1 MSKNHHPKRSD
12 VKDNATPENNIVA
25 GNVASPVIIQEK
37 KPTPFKTVGT
47 CRKSKSGNAISIKL
61 ISENR
66 FLHISIR
73 DVELILLDEN
83 NSTVANVREYEK
95 LEKVNGVV

>member
-12 VKDNATPENNIVA
+12 DEVKEVGKIEPLTP
-25 GNVASPVIIQEK
+25 PVILQDK

-47 CRKSKSGNAISIKL
+47 VRRSKSGNAISIKL

-66 FLHISIR
+66 FLHISKR
-73 DVELILLDEN
+73 DIELILLDEN
-83 NSTVANVREYEK
+83 NTTVANVREYEK
-95 LEKVNGVV
+95 LENLNNGVV

>member
-12 VKDNATPENNIVA
+12 DTELKEVSDIEPLNTPVL
-25 GNVASPVIIQEK
+25 QDR

-47 CRKSKSGNAISIKL
+47 VRKSKSGNAISIKL

-66 FLHISIR
+66 FLHISKR
-73 DVELILLDEN
+73 DIELILLDEN
-83 NSTVANVREYEK
+83 NVTVANVREYEK
-95 LEKVNGVV
+95 LENLSGVV

>member
-1 MSKNHHPKRSD
+1 MSKNRKRTSET
-12 VKDNATPENNIVA
+12 TPENNIIA
-25 GNVASPVIIQEK
+25 GNVAPPVSIQEK

-66 FLHISIR
+66 FLHVSIR
-73 DVELILLDEN
+73 DIESILDDEKN
-83 NSTVANVREYEK
+83 VTVANVREYER
-95 LEKVNGVV
+95 LENLGVV

>member
-1 MSKNHHPKRSD
+1 MSKNHPPKRSD
-12 VKDNATPENNIVA
+12 DKEIKEDLKIEPLNTPIL
-25 GNVASPVIIQEK
+25 QEK
-37 KPTPFKTVGT
+37 NPTPFKTVGT

-66 FLHISIR
+66 FIHISIR
-73 DVELILLDEN
+73 DIELILLDEN

>member
-12 VKDNATPENNIVA
+12 DKEVKEVEKIEPLNTPVL
-25 GNVASPVIIQEK
+25 QDR

-47 CRKSKSGNAISIKL
+47 VRKSKSGNAISIKL

-66 FLHISIR
+66 FLHISKR
-73 DVELILLDEN
+73 DIELILLDEN
-83 NSTVANVREYEK
+83 NVTVANVREYEK
-95 LEKVNGVV
+95 LENLTNGVV

>member
-12 VKDNATPENNIVA
+12 DKEVKEVSENEPLNP
-25 GNVASPVIIQEK
+25 PVILQDR

-47 CRKSKSGNAISIKL
+47 VRKSKSGNAISIKL

-66 FLHISIR
+66 FLHISKR
-73 DVELILLDEN
+73 DIELILLDEN
-83 NSTVANVREYEK
+83 NVTVANIREYEK
-95 LEKVNGVV
+95 LENLTNGVV